1 MPYFIT
7 KGSGK
12 DRFAKLV
19 RHNVML
25 IEQLTVLLEYI
36 KNNYIDQFG
45 GRCSEL
51 VDPVL

>member
-12 DRFAKLV
+12 DGFAKLV

-36 KNNYIDQFG
+36 NKILI
-45 GRCSEL
+45 SL
-51 VDPVL
+51 VDTVVN